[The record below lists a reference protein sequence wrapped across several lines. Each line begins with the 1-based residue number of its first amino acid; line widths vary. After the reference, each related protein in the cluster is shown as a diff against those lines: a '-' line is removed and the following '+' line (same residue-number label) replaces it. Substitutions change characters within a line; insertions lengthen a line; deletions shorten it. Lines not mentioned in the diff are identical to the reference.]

1 MSSSVDTQIIQPGRH
16 RRTSGSVSDD
26 ITPIGNVVDHT
37 VTPAY
42 SDNTSRLSHL
52 YSQCRDVCGDPAGL
66 RIVAASAFV
75 VGLMLASAP
84 AALAQVR
91 LLLVTAP
98 ATFTQADPTQ
108 ADPTQAE
115 TSQAE
120 TSQAETSQAETSQAE
135 TSRDEPAMTTG
146 DSSGDSNVR
155 PRLTIRSVTALIR
168 WDGTREALRCAY
180 GLLFDGST
188 RSCERDPIVAASSYR
203 RQLAFAAF

>member
-26 ITPIGNVVDHT
+26 ITPIGNVDHT

-108 ADPTQAE
+108 AE
-115 TSQAE
+115 TSQAD
-120 TSQAETSQAETSQAE
+120 
-135 TSRDEPAMTTG
+135 TSRDEPVTSTG
-146 DSSGDSNVR
+146 DSLGDSNVR

-188 RSCERDPIVAASSYR
+188 RSCKRDPIVAASSYR

>member
-1 MSSSVDTQIIQPGRH
+1 MSSSVDTQTIQPGRH

-26 ITPIGNVVDHT
+26 ITPIGNVDHT

-66 RIVAASAFV
+66 RIVAASALV

-91 LLLVTAP
+91 QLLVTAP
-98 ATFTQADPTQ
+98 ATFNQADTTE
-108 ADPTQAE
+108 ADPAQAE
-115 TSQAE
+115 TSR
-120 TSQAETSQAETSQAE
+120 AE
-135 TSRDEPAMTTG
+135 TSRDEPVMTTA
-146 DSSGDSNVR
+146 DSLADSNVR
-155 PRLTIRSVTALIR
+155 PRLTIRSMAALFR
-168 WDGTREALRCAY
+168 WNGTGQALRCAY

-188 RSCERDPIVAASSYR
+188 RSCTRDPIVAASSYR
-203 RQLAFAAF
+203 RQLAIAAF

>member
-26 ITPIGNVVDHT
+26 ITPIGNVDHT

-108 ADPTQAE
+108 AETTQAE
-115 TSQAE
+115 TTQAD
-120 TSQAETSQAETSQAE
+120 
-135 TSRDEPAMTTG
+135 TSRDEPVTSTG
-146 DSSGDSNVR
+146 DSLGDSNVR

-188 RSCERDPIVAASSYR
+188 RSCKRDPIVAASSYR

>member
-1 MSSSVDTQIIQPGRH
+1 MSSLVDTQTIQPGRH
-16 RRTSGSVSDD
+16 RRTSGSVSDG
-26 ITPIGNVVDHT
+26 ITPIGNVDHT

-66 RIVAASAFV
+66 RIVAASALV

-98 ATFTQADPTQ
+98 ATFTQADSTD
-108 ADPTQAE
+108 AGAAE
-115 TSQAE
+115 
-120 TSQAETSQAETSQAE
+120 AE
-135 TSRDEPAMTTG
+135 TSRAETSREEPAMSTA
-146 DSSGDSNVR
+146 DSLGDSNVR
-155 PRLTIRSVTALIR
+155 PRLTIRSMTALIK
-168 WDGTREALRCAY
+168 WNGTGQALRCAY

-188 RSCERDPIVAASSYR
+188 RSCKKDPIVAASSYR
-203 RQLAFAAF
+203 RQLAFGAF